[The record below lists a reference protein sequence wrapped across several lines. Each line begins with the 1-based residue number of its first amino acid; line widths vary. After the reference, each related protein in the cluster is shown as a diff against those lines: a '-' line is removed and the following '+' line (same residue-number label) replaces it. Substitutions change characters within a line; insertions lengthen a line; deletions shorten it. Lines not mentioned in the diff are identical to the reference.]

1 VDFRLSEEQEAIRE
15 LAARIFAERTSHER
29 LAQLEKSGEWH
40 DRELWHELARASLT
54 ALLVP
59 AELGGGGSGLFEACL
74 VLEEAGRHLA
84 PVPLHA
90 TLLLGSLPIVRFGSP
105 EQKRRWLDPL
115 AQGAVLTAALDEE
128 GLADPARPRTS
139 ARRDGAGWRLDGV
152 KIAVPGAQLAARI
165 LVPARTGEDTVG
177 VFALEPGA
185 AGIKLERQ
193 VVTNREPRGRLE
205 LDGARAAGDTVLG
218 DPHAGAE
225 IVSWTLERAAAGLC
239 AMQLGVCAEALRRT
253 ADYITGRK
261 QFGRQIATFQGAQ
274 LRAADAFIDLEAM
287 RATLWQAA
295 WRLAEGR
302 PAARE
307 IAAATW
313 WACRGGHRVVHT
325 AQHLHGG
332 IGADVEYP
340 IHRYMLWA
348 KQIEVT
354 LGGASRT
361 LARLG
366 RLVALGE
373 PAGSRP

>member
-1 VDFRLSEEQEAIRE
+1 VGAD
-15 LAARIFAERTSHER
+15 
-29 LAQLEKSGEWH
+29 
-40 DRELWHELARASLT
+40 
-54 ALLVP
+54 
-59 AELGGGGSGLFEACL
+59 
-74 VLEEAGRHLA
+74 
-84 PVPLHA
+84 
-90 TLLLGSLPIVRFGSP
+90 
-105 EQKRRWLDPL
+105 
-115 AQGAVLTAALDEE
+115 AVLS
-128 GLADPARPRTS
+128 DPR
-139 ARRDGAGWRLDGV
+139 
-152 KIAVPGAQLAARI
+152 
-165 LVPARTGEDTVG
+165 
-177 VFALEPGA
+177 
-185 AGIKLERQ
+185 
-193 VVTNREPRGRLE
+193 
-205 LDGARAAGDTVLG
+205 
-218 DPHAGAE
+218 AGAE
-225 IVSWTLERAAAGLC
+225 IVRYTLERAAAGLC

-261 QFGRQIATFQGAQ
+261 QFGRAIATFQGAQ

-295 WRLAEGR
+295 WRLGEGR

-354 LGGASRT
+354 LGGSSRT

-366 RLVALGE
+366 RLVALGD
-373 PAGSRP
+373 PAESRP

>member
-1 VDFRLSEEQEAIRE
+1 VDFRFSDEQEAIRE
-15 LAARIFAERTSHER
+15 LAARIFSERTSHER
-29 LAQLEKSGEWH
+29 LAALEKTGDWH
-40 DRELWHELARASLT
+40 DRELWAELTRANLT

-74 VLEEAGRHLA
+74 VLEEAGRALA
-84 PVPLHA
+84 PVPLFA
-90 TLLLGSLPIVRFGSP
+90 TLLLGSLPIVRFGS
-105 EQKRRWLDPL
+105 EAQQRRWLDPL

-128 GLADPARPRTS
+128 GLASPAQPRTT
-139 ARRDGAGWRLDGV
+139 AQRDGAGWRLDGV
-152 KIAVPGAQLAARI
+152 KIAVPGAQLAERI

-185 AGIKLERQ
+185 AGVQLERQ
-193 VVTNREPRGRLE
+193 VMTSREPRGRLE
-205 LDGARAAGDTVLG
+205 LDGARVGADAVLS
-218 DPHAGAE
+218 DPRAGAE
-225 IVSWTLERAAAGLC
+225 IVRFTLERAAAGLC

-261 QFGRQIATFQGAQ
+261 QFGRAIATFQGAQ

-295 WRLAEGR
+295 WRLGEGR

-354 LGGASRT
+354 LGGSSRT

-366 RLVALGE
+366 RLVALGD
-373 PAGSRP
+373 PAESRP